1 MSDDIKSQILS
12 LLKENRNKLFS
23 ILEISEKLKL
33 SWATASKY
41 VEILFAEG
49 NLSME
54 DRGNVKLI
62 KYGGAKDG

>member
-23 ILEISEKLKL
+23 IREISKKLNL
-33 SWATASKY
+33 PWATASKY

-49 NLSME
+49 NLGME